1 MHRKD
6 SGASMKSVSLSAP
19 LILLLIVF
27 SEGAATGASSPIN
40 PATNCTGDGQ
50 AVRANCTSD
59 HAAPRRVSSVDR
71 DNKLMTVLAAR
82 RSALARDRGRHVI
95 SRQVA
100 DLPPRDLAQRD
111 LPVREC
117 ERNCTR
123 SFTVQPSPECMR
135 RCASLRGATVHRRIA
150 DRTVSSREEENISE
164 SNTIVNGRDELLQTE
179 ESAHGMTIIHTSREL
194 ESFRNATKKSTNNSL
209 DTNSKQRNITSKDVV
224 SPTKPTRSYVDI
236 RSKRLEVAK
245 QRQKTSTDKSV
256 EEADLLPY
264 LYFGQ
269 KITATKITETKN
281 QVITTKRSPYF
292 SNSGSAKQSLGKTK
306 DAADEDEIMEVSAP
320 KVSTTEKNKF
330 WQHGRL
336 YYPTRNIVAFSR
348 RGLNMSGFGNAKAST
363 STSTDASVPRL
374 LEDVPVD
381 IIHIPEN
388 NSSAK
393 LVTLRS
399 TDAAPT
405 PFALDKNP
413 PNLHGIILE
422 VPPSSLPALDIH
434 SINPSSS
441 NFDKD
446 VNLVIFTNTK
456 RTPDSDPSPSEVA
469 PVINGSDILTI
480 NRDLAPEFTTEASDT
495 RSEATLDVRPDARP
509 EIRPEVRPDRS
520 EGSKLGSEDAI
531 TVVRVPEIP
540 STTSTTSTT
549 TTTSSTTTT
558 STTTTTPVSTTTTPS
573 QPSLTVPESAEE
585 DTNTRAYSIVPG
597 IKAIFP
603 NISTAA
609 SLPPDNDEAMQ
620 FPIASS
626 TSKSVSKTT
635 FSTSVRSTSV
645 PTPVTSSPAVEDD
658 TEQPEITT
666 ETVEENGV
674 DTDAPKIINISNSM
688 LPSFFNIS
696 SIFPTFPIMANNIST
711 TRKTSLNAEGGVL
724 LRRNGDVTIEMHRMN
739 MAAYVLAGLG
749 MFPIAIIIIYVVRTV
764 ILKREAKQ
772 ASDLERY
779 MSDGQ
784 PISPVVKM
792 EDSSG
797 EESIMTE
804 RDFNRNNLRFKSLL
818 GEGNFGQV
826 WKAEADDLAGHL
838 GTTRIVAVKTE
849 RSENGSGGLKMEADI
864 MRKLGSHP
872 NVVTLLGACI
882 DQEPHLLI
890 MEFAMRGRLLSL
902 LRAARSAIHSVPQ
915 AASSGNKTASIPLS
929 PRRLSGFAHDI
940 ARGMEYIASKRIVH
954 RDLAARNVL
963 LDHNGVCKICDFG
976 MSIDLDKS
984 KRIQT
989 LYSRKTNLRRSHS
1002 SNRCGE
1008 SRFRFQPFSTL
1019 DTKFGICRSESQ
1031 TCGTKMRPALPIR
1044 WMAPEALQYH
1054 IFSTETDVWAFGIVV
1069 WEIATLGC
1077 TPYPNLSGRE
1087 VVRSVP
1093 AGIRPEI
1100 PPDCRPELYHL
1111 MTKTWRKD
1119 PRQRPSFSEARNDL
1133 AHALRQWEIEQ
1144 ENSSEYLDVSGFS
1157 EDLEHGMVYFNRRIS
1172 EFECDI

>member
-1 MHRKD
+1 
-6 SGASMKSVSLSAP
+6 MKSVFLSALP
-19 LILLLIVF
+19 ILLLIGF
-27 SEGAATGASSPIN
+27 SEEAATSVPIN
-40 PATNCTGDGQ
+40 SQTTNCTTTDGQ
-50 AVRANCTSD
+50 SMRANCTPSD
-59 HAAPRRVSSVDR
+59 HAPPRRVITGDR
-71 DNKLMTVLAAR
+71 DNKLMNLLAAR
-82 RSALARDRGRHVI
+82 RSALARDRGRHTI
-95 SRQVA
+95 TRQFIQE
-100 DLPPRDLAQRD
+100 PI
-111 LPVREC
+111 REC

-123 SFTVQPSPECMR
+123 SFTIQPGDECMR
-135 RCASLRGATVHRRIA
+135 RCASLRGAVLRRSPPPPPPV
-150 DRTVSSREEENISE
+150 RSSREEENISE
-164 SNTIVNGRDELLQTE
+164 SNAIANGKDELLQTE
-179 ESAHGMTIIHTSREL
+179 ESAHGMTIITSSREL
-194 ESFRNATKKSTNNSL
+194 ESFRNSSRSSSNNSL
-209 DTNSKQRNITSKDVV
+209 DVEQRITNSSKKDAQT
-224 SPTKPTRSYVDI
+224 PTKTTRAYVDI
-236 RSKRLEVAK
+236 RSKRLEAAK

-256 EEADLLPY
+256 EEADLVPY

-269 KITATKITETKN
+269 KITATKNTETRN

-292 SNSGSAKQSLGKTK
+292 GNSGVSKQILTK
-306 DAADEDEIMEVSAP
+306 PKEDDDEIMEVSAP
-320 KVSTTEKNKF
+320 KTSTTEKNKY
-330 WQHGRL
+330 WHNGRL

-348 RGLNMSGFGNAKAST
+348 RGLNMSGFGPSKAAIVI
-363 STSTDASVPRL
+363 TSTDPTTASESNPL
-374 LEDVPVD
+374 DV
-381 IIHIPEN
+381 IHIPEN

-405 PFALDKNP
+405 PYAVDKVP

-434 SINPSSS
+434 NL
-441 NFDKD
+441 DKD
-446 VNLVIFTNTK
+446 VNIVIFKDK
-456 RTPDSDPSPSEVA
+456 RMIDNDPVPSEES

-480 NRDLAPEFTTEASDT
+480 NHDLAPEPTTDGPQQRSEVT
-495 RSEATLDVRPDARP
+495 RS
-509 EIRPEVRPDRS
+509 IS
-520 EGSKLGSEDAI
+520 AI
-531 TVVRVPEIP
+531 PVIT
-540 STTSTTSTT
+540 
-549 TTTSSTTTT
+549 TTTT
-558 STTTTTPVSTTTTPS
+558 STTTLVPTTTVPND
-573 QPSLTVPESAEE
+573 PSLTPPESAEE
-585 DTNTRAYSIVPG
+585 DVNTRSYSIVPG
-597 IKAIFP
+597 IKAIFS

-609 SLPPDNDEAMQ
+609 SLPPDNEESIRLLIPSTTSRTSIIPSTTTSSMT
-620 FPIASS
+620 SS
-626 TSKSVSKTT
+626 TTTSTISSTTSTVSSTT
-635 FSTSVRSTSV
+635 TTSPDVTTT
-645 PTPVTSSPAVEDD
+645 TPVDSTDD
-658 TEQPEITT
+658 PVVFDTT
-666 ETVEENGV
+666 T
-674 DTDAPKIINISNSM
+674 PKINISKPN
-688 LPSFFNIS
+688 LPSLFNIS
-696 SIFPTFPIMANNIST
+696 SIFPTFPPMPNVT
-711 TRKTSLNAEGGVL
+711 KKVPTSLDGVL

-749 MFPIAIIIIYVVRTV
+749 MFPIAIIIIYIVRTV
-764 ILKREAKQ
+764 IFKREAKQ
-772 ASDLERY
+772 SSDLERY
-779 MSDGQ
+779 MNDGQ

-804 RDFNRNNLRFKSLL
+804 RDFNRSNLRFKSLL

-849 RSENGSGGLKMEADI
+849 RTENGAGGLKMEADI

-902 LRAARSAIHSVPQ
+902 LRAARSAVHSVPQ
-915 AASSGNKTASIPLS
+915 STPSGPKTASIPLS

-984 KRIQT
+984 TRTHT
-989 LYSRKTNLRRSHS
+989 LYSRKSHLRRSHS

-1008 SRFRFQPFSTL
+1008 SRFRFQPFSTI
-1019 DTKFGICRSESQ
+1019 DTKFGVCRSESQ
-1031 TCGTKMRPALPIR
+1031 TCGTKVRPALPIR

-1054 IFSTETDVWAFGIVV
+1054 MFSTETDVWAFGIVM

-1119 PRQRPSFSEARNDL
+1119 PRQRPTFTEARSDL

>member
-1 MHRKD
+1 MQ
-6 SGASMKSVSLSAP
+6 SVFLSAP
-19 LILLLIVF
+19 LILLLIVL
-27 SEGAATGASSPIN
+27 SEGAATAPSPIN
-40 PATNCTGDGQ
+40 PATNCSAPDGQ

-59 HAAPRRVSSVDR
+59 HAAQPRRISVDR
-71 DNKLMTVLAAR
+71 DNKLMSVLAAR
-82 RSALARDRGRHVI
+82 RSALARDRGRHVT
-95 SRQVA
+95 SRQVST
-100 DLPPRDLAQRD
+100 LSNE
-111 LPVREC
+111 PVREC

-135 RCASLRGATVHRRIA
+135 RCASLRGAAVRRPA
-150 DRTVSSREEENISE
+150 SSREEENISE

-194 ESFRNATKKSTNNSL
+194 ESFRNVSKSGSNNSL
-209 DTNSKQRNITSKDVV
+209 DIELKAAANSSKKDVAT
-224 SPTKPTRSYVDI
+224 PTKPTRSYVDI
-236 RSKRLEVAK
+236 RSKRLEAAK

-256 EEADLLPY
+256 EEGDLIPY
-264 LYFGQ
+264 FFFGQ

-292 SNSGSAKQSLGKTK
+292 ASGSTKQSLKAK
-306 DAADEDEIMEVSAP
+306 DDEDEIMEVSAP
-320 KVSTTEKNKF
+320 KTSTTEKSKF
-330 WQHGRL
+330 WQHSRL
-336 YYPTRNIVAFSR
+336 YYPTRNIVAFNR
-348 RGLNMSGFGNAKAST
+348 RGLNMSGFGSPKPN
-363 STSTDASVPRL
+363 TSTDASTSRDLVDAPL
-374 LEDVPVD
+374 DV
-381 IIHIPEN
+381 IHIPEN

-405 PFALDKNP
+405 PYDIEKAH

-434 SINPSSS
+434 SLNPPSSAFS
-441 NFDKD
+441 DKD
-446 VNLVIFTNTK
+446 INLVIFTK
-456 RTPDSDPSPSEVA
+456 QKPPDSNPSPSEVA
-469 PVINGSDILTI
+469 PVINGSEILTI
-480 NRDLAPEFTTEASDT
+480 NHDLAPEPTTEA
-495 RSEATLDVRPDARP
+495 A
-509 EIRPEVRPDRS
+509 EIPKTSAEEETPSTSQIVTTT
-520 EGSKLGSEDAI
+520 
-531 TVVRVPEIP
+531 TVSTTP
-540 STTSTTSTT
+540 STTSSTS
-549 TTTSSTTTT
+549 
-558 STTTTTPVSTTTTPS
+558 TTTPVSTTTTPNP
-573 QPSLTVPESAEE
+573 PSLTPPESAEE

-609 SLPPDNDEAMQ
+609 SLPPDNEESIRL
-620 FPIASS
+620 PIASS

-645 PTPVTSSPAVEDD
+645 PTTSSSTPS
-658 TEQPEITT
+658 TT
-666 ETVEENGV
+666 EEDVSTPLASSQASE
-674 DTDAPKIINISNSM
+674 DSTTPKTINISDPI
-688 LPSFFNIS
+688 LPASFNIS
-696 SIFPTFPIMANNIST
+696 SIFPTFPPMSVPKGNVSATKKSP
-711 TRKTSLNAEGGVL
+711 TSLDGVL

-749 MFPIAIIIIYVVRTV
+749 MFPIAIIIVYVVRTV
-764 ILKREAKQ
+764 IFKREAKQ
-772 ASDLERY
+772 SSDLERY
-779 MSDGQ
+779 MNDGQ

-849 RSENGSGGLKMEADI
+849 RTENGCGGLKMEADI

-902 LRAARSAIHSVPQ
+902 LRAARSAVHSVPQ
-915 AASSGNKTASIPLS
+915 STPSTTKTAAIPLS

-976 MSIDLDKS
+976 MSLDVEKS
-984 KRIQT
+984 KRIHT
-989 LYSRKTNLRRSHS
+989 LYSRKSHLRRSHS
-1002 SNRCGE
+1002 RCGE

-1019 DTKFGICRSESQ
+1019 DTKFGVCRSESQ
-1031 TCGTKMRPALPIR
+1031 TCGTKVRPALPIR

-1054 IFSTETDVWAFGIVV
+1054 IFSAETDVWAFGIVL

-1119 PRQRPSFSEARNDL
+1119 PRQRPSFTEARSDL